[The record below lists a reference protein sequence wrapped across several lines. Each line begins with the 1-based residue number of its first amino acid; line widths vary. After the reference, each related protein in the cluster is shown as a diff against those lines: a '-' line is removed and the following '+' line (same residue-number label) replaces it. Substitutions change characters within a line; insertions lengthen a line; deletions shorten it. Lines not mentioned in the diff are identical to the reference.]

1 MGLGLPVA
9 HQLAVALGGSLSL
22 TREAS
27 PPLPTSASSGSAGT
41 MTAHGSGFGGV
52 TRFALRVPVAP
63 ADVEQRVREELSGA
77 GAGAVAT
84 AADSPVASG
93 PPTTAIALGSLSV
106 QVAVRTPHAT
116 RGSFGGF
123 GALDAYVRERVPP
136 IDVSSLGGATL
147 TPEML
152 WDGSGGGVAGAV
164 EGIVSPMDTPT
175 SKASVEPPRSATA
188 AGASGTPS
196 RSVRGRRAGS
206 AATLS
211 PRFGS
216 STRLC
221 EEGDDGDDGAGCGG
235 GGLAALES
243 SGGGA
248 ASLASFVG
256 PVPRTG
262 GDGSRGSTRTVTSAA
277 QRTPPADVQAVD
289 APVRL
294 IAAASVPLAA
304 GTAAAVQA
312 ARAVHVGRVAARR
325 DSAVAGLHVL
335 YADDERLNCAV
346 MSRLLSRLGIPG
358 DRVTVVEDGAD
369 VYAPLAATGQMS
381 GGGVSSDSAGGV
393 GGGRPRAWYD
403 VVILDIV
410 MRRECGD
417 TTCRNLRRGGVTVP
431 IIAATGNA
439 HDREALLADGFNE
452 VLEKPFTLAQLR
464 VALEAVAG
472 GRYASAPSA
481 VGGTATG
488 DRAAA
493 GQLGAV
499 THGGGHDCGET
510 GGGVDA

>member
-27 PPLPTSASSGSAGT
+27 PPLPTSASSGSADAL
-41 MTAHGSGFGGV
+41 MAHCNGGGGV

-63 ADVEQRVREELSGA
+63 ADVEQRVREELAGA

-84 AADSPVASG
+84 ATDSPVASG
-93 PPTTAIALGSLSV
+93 PPTSTVGLGSLSV
-106 QVAVRTPHAT
+106 QVAVRTPHAA

-188 AGASGTPS
+188 AAASGTPS

-235 GGLAALES
+235 GGMAVLES

-277 QRTPPADVQAVD
+277 QRTPPADVQASD

-294 IAAASVPLAA
+294 IAEASVPP
-304 GTAAAVQA
+304 AAAVQA

-325 DSAVAGLHVL
+325 DTAVAGLHVL

-381 GGGVSSDSAGGV
+381 GGGVSSEAAGGV

-472 GRYASAPSA
+472 GRYATAPSA
-481 VGGTATG
+481 GGGGGTATG

-493 GQLGAV
+493 DQLGAI
-499 THGGGHDCGET
+499 THGGGE
-510 GGGVDA
+510 